1 MTLYQRSAWFTAA
14 VISGFLMLCSFNY
27 GRLTASTI
35 SLRSQCD
42 ITAEQRAGLKAP
54 YYEITYRGDR

>member
-14 VISGFLMLCSFNY
+14 VIAGFLMLCAFNY

-35 SLRSQCD
+35 SLRSSCD
-42 ITAEQRAGLKAP
+42 ITAEQRVKLKAP
-54 YYEITYRGDR
+54 YYSIAYRGDR